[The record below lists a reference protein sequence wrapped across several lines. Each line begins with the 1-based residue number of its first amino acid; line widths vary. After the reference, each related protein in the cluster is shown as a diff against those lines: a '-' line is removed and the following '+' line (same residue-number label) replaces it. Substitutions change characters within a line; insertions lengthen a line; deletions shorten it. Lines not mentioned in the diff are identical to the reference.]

1 MEPLRIWL
9 GVYGLETLFGGDP
22 RGLIEVARHAE
33 AAGVD
38 QINITDHVVMGAL
51 PRIAGKLVIFAAAGG
66 FVIWRFNIL
75 GLRDFAGGLA
85 ARLVAKP
92 IGQTNARV
100 ADRSWQ

>member
-1 MEPLRIWL
+1 MAFRRSA
-9 GVYGLETLFGGDP
+9 T
-22 RGLIEVARHAE
+22 
-33 AAGVD
+33 
-38 QINITDHVVMGAL
+38 T
-51 PRIAGKLVIFAAAGG
+51 IFAAAGG